1 MPNPNFVE
9 LKSAI
14 IQWVIDHDDEL
25 KNRQVRIEVL
35 NDSLECFRVIFIF
48 EMNLAGLTVADP
60 GFAPYRFVSFE
71 VLGTVNGKTDLIQYW
86 YDQDEM
92 SIDDTIEGLS
102 NAMKRA
108 IEMCC
113 SN

>member
-35 NDSLECFRVIFIF
+35 KNSLECFRVIFIF
-48 EMNLAGLTVADP
+48 ETNLAGLTVADP
-60 GFAPYRFVSFE
+60 SFAPYRFVSFE